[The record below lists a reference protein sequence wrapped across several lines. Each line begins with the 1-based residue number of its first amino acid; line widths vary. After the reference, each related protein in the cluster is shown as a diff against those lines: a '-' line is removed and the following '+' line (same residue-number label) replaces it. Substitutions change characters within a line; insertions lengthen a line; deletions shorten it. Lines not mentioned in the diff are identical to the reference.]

1 MIPSMAVR
9 KTVLRL
15 SLSIM
20 SVTLALRNFVENITR
35 SWVYRRRLPP
45 AFNSVPIYVT
55 PAAGLKFL
63 FKSMDKADPPLLRN
77 VRELVQPGNV
87 VWDIGA
93 NVGLLTFAAAAKSG
107 VGGAVVAFEP
117 DSWLLQILRRS
128 RSAQPAASAPVTIVP
143 VAVASGVGLR
153 QFNLAA
159 RSRASNSLAEY
170 GHSQTGGVMEE
181 YTVPTFTLDW
191 LLENQPK
198 PDLIKCDVE
207 GAEVEVFRGQIKM
220 LNEARPVIMCEV
232 GDEQSDE
239 ITAIF
244 MESGYKLFD
253 GEKPLSTASGVSR
266 ASWNTIAI
274 PTEKCET
281 LVRPQP

>member
-1 MIPSMAVR
+1 M
-9 KTVLRL
+9 K
-15 SLSIM
+15 
-20 SVTLALRNFVENITR
+20 
-35 SWVYRRRLPP
+35 
-45 AFNSVPIYVT
+45 
-55 PAAGLKFL
+55 
-63 FKSMDKADPPLLRN
+63 KADPPLLRN
-77 VRELVQPGNV
+77 VQELVQPGNV

-107 VGGAVVAFEP
+107 SGGAVISFEP

-128 RSAQPAASAPVTIVP
+128 RSAQPANSAPVTIVP
-143 VAVASGVGLR
+143 VAVASGIGLR
-153 QFNLAA
+153 QFNVAA

-181 YTVPTFTLDW
+181 FTVPTFTLDW
-191 LLENQPK
+191 LIDNQPR

-207 GAEVEVFRGQIKM
+207 GAEVEVFRGQMKTLTKI
-220 LNEARPVIMCEV
+220 RPIIMCEV

-244 MESGYKLFD
+244 VDSGYKLFD
-253 GEKPLSTASGVSR
+253 GEKPLSASSTVSR

-274 PTEKCET
+274 PEEKCDS
-281 LVRPQP
+281 LVGA